1 MHDLTVARLLSNGV
15 RDGRT
20 LQGGDD
26 MEHVEILPDE
36 SEHPTLR
43 FAKGEQ
49 ANVLA
54 KGLFGI
60 GGHSAISSRME
71 ETPESLHSLRNCG
84 GYPQVERIS
93 CSLKGRRN
101 RHGPAPGLPTAM
113 GRIGT
118 L

>member
-43 FAKGEQ
+43 FAKGE
-49 ANVLA
+49 
-54 KGLFGI
+54 
-60 GGHSAISSRME
+60 
-71 ETPESLHSLRNCG
+71 
-84 GYPQVERIS
+84 
-93 CSLKGRRN
+93 
-101 RHGPAPGLPTAM
+101 
-113 GRIGT
+113 
-118 L
+118 

>member
-49 ANVLA
+49 ADVLA
-54 KGLFGI
+54 EELLGV
-60 GGHSAISSRME
+60 GGHSSISSTME
-71 ETPESLHSLRNCG
+71 GIPESLYSLRNCG
-84 GYPQVERIS
+84 GHPQVECI
-93 CSLKGRRN
+93 CYSLQGRRN
-101 RHGPAPGLPTAM
+101 RYGLASGLSATM
-113 GRIGT
+113 GRVGT